1 MFPRDRQPE
10 LMDAPEL
17 PAGDH
22 RQALAGLARLN
33 RISGVSPAI
42 FSRIVRFAQKSP
54 ERPLKLLDVASG
66 SGDLPVA
73 WAVKARRMGLKIQI
87 TTTDVSEV
95 AIERQREQAH
105 AAGVQLGTLKRDCV
119 ANGLP
124 DGFDLVVC
132 SLFMHHLD
140 DAQTGRLLQAM
151 QASAQQALIVCDLER
166 SWMNLALVKLASRL
180 VSRSYVVHHD
190 AAASIRGAYT
200 CNEFAGIAR
209 RALAR
214 PIKVQRLF
222 PCRFLT
228 VVEECSVPVTAP
240 AFA

>member
-1 MFPRDRQPE
+1 MFSRDRQPE
-10 LMDAPEL
+10 LMDAPGL

-33 RISGVSPAI
+33 RISGVSPLI
-42 FSRIVRFAQKSP
+42 FSRIARFAQGRP
-54 ERPLKLLDVASG
+54 QRPLKLLDVASG

-73 WAVKARRMGLKIQI
+73 WAVKARRMGLNIQI
-87 TTTDVSEV
+87 TTTDISEV
-95 AIERQREQAH
+95 AIEQQLVKAH
-105 AAGVQLGTLKRDCV
+105 AAGVQLGTLRRDCV
-119 ANGLP
+119 TDGLP
-124 DGFDLVVC
+124 SGFDLVVC

-151 QASAQQALIVCDLER
+151 QASAQRALIVCDLER
-166 SWMNLALVKLASRL
+166 SMMSLALVKLASRL

-190 AAASIRGAYT
+190 AAASVRAAYT
-200 CNEFAGIAR
+200 CQEFAAIAQ

-214 PIKVQRLF
+214 PVKVQPLF
-222 PCRFLT
+222 PCRFLM
-228 VVEECSVPVTAP
+228 VVEECAESVPVP